1 LVLNRTI
8 NCQDRLGTDARTNQG
23 SRPSVVAAESAAVRV
38 SERVYQGGRA
48 LAGFAGVQRR
58 RRAVG

>member
-38 SERVYQGGRA
+38 SERVY
-48 LAGFAGVQRR
+48 
-58 RRAVG
+58 